1 MAPKIIDHSVTL
13 KTKTGSVDGGRKF
26 WRKWN
31 KFGIGALRPPG
42 GHLSKGTSALW
53 VPTVQYSILEFYRS
67 VFFSLQWLEGHSCTC
82 FPSGYWLMATTH
94 LEEAAQNRDNF
105 SAHCVKRNT
114 LAQPTLHWRCAL
126 VHRPPGYPLHP
137 EVICPRKPPRFFCI
151 HGKLFSS
158 SSLSSIFLDPLIS
171 LGSMLET
178 ESLSDVVEILSN
190 LGHISGISSA
200 YLRPNLGISW
210 AYLWHV
216 LGIPLAY
223 FVHTLGIPW
232 AHLGI
237 SLGHIWYILGTYW
250 GYLGHIIG
258 ISWAYFGHILGRSW
272 AYLGDIFDVM
282 LVTSK
287 SDQCLYVCHFQKELP
302 SAWTIYDVLSWC

>member
-13 KTKTGSVDGGRKF
+13 KTKTGSVVGGRKF

-82 FPSGYWLMATTH
+82 FPSGYWLMTTTH

-105 SAHCVKRNT
+105 SAHCVT
-114 LAQPTLHWRCAL
+114 LQDAQAQYISSAHTSLAVCFGTSPTRLPTSSRGHLSKEAAA
-126 VHRPPGYPLHP
+126 
-137 EVICPRKPPRFFCI
+137 FFCI
-151 HGKLFSS
+151 HGKLFSSS

-200 YLRPNLGISW
+200 YLRYNFGMSWACLGHVLAMSWAYRGLFLGIS
-210 AYLWHV
+210 
-216 LGIPLAY
+216 
-223 FVHTLGIPW
+223 
-232 AHLGI
+232 
-237 SLGHIWYILGTYW
+237 
-250 GYLGHIIG
+250 
-258 ISWAYFGHILGRSW
+258 
-272 AYLGDIFDVM
+272 
-282 LVTSK
+282 
-287 SDQCLYVCHFQKELP
+287 
-302 SAWTIYDVLSWC
+302 